1 LRALDRARIGPLS
14 WKSFPGISRGRLL
27 LAVAWVGSIVLV
39 WELLVAGLSIRP
51 YLLPAPTEI
60 LAAGTDDIDVLIRH
74 GSITLYETLLGFGLA
89 AVVGIALAT
98 VMFYSERLSFVLLP
112 TLAAANAAPKIA
124 FAPILIIWLG
134 LGFESKIVMSFLL
147 SFFPIVINT
156 SRGLAGVPQ
165 ELVDLFKLLQA
176 SRAQAFRKVR
186 IPFAYPAMFDG
197 FKIALPLAL
206 IGSIV
211 MEFFGGT
218 AGIGYQMTLAYANFN
233 TPFVFAAVVA
243 VALLAMIMFQI
254 LAAIER
260 IVLRGRPQSSH

>member
-1 LRALDRARIGPLS
+1 
-14 WKSFPGISRGRLL
+14 
-27 LAVAWVGSIVLV
+27 VLV

-98 VMFYSERLSFVLLP
+98 AMFYSERLSFVLLP

-218 AGIGYQMTLAYANFN
+218 AGRRDGGDRLSDNPRVRQLQYPVRLRRGRGRGTVGHDHVPDPGRHRAHRPAR
-233 TPFVFAAVVA
+233 PAAVQS
-243 VALLAMIMFQI
+243 LTRYQE
-254 LAAIER
+254 ER
-260 IVLRGRPQSSH
+260 RP